1 MALLKGL
8 EFQSAEGV
16 GMARMTGSEA
26 IVRSLIEHGVETVF
40 GLPGAQTYGFFDALY
55 KYRDKIRLITSRHE
69 QGSSYMAFGYA
80 QSTGKPGV
88 FCVVPGPGILNA
100 SAGLNTA
107 WGAGV
112 PVLAV
117 VGQIPSD
124 FIGKGRGQLHE
135 MPDQLKTLRSFV
147 KWSARIDDGRKA
159 SKTVNTA
166 WSKILS
172 GRQGPATIEM
182 AMDVM
187 MKEVNAPIG
196 KPGAQAACPKPDAK
210 AIEAAAKMVLKA
222 KRPMIM
228 VGGGAQ
234 HAGPAV
240 LRLAE
245 LLDAPVTAF
254 RRGRGVVSDDH
265 PLGMN
270 SAAAYELW
278 PETDLLIGIGTRLEL
293 QFMRWAKSPAYV
305 QAPKT
310 PKIIRID
317 IDPKEMTRLKPHVG
331 IVTDSVDGAMALAD
345 ALEGRAKR
353 VPRARARI
361 AKAKASA
368 RAQYEAQVQPQVAY
382 LDVIR
387 DVMPRD
393 GFFVEE
399 LSQVGFTSYYA
410 YPVYEPR
417 TYITTGF
424 PGTLGFGFQTALGVK
439 AGNPDRA
446 VVSVTGDG
454 GFMFG
459 LPEMATAVQ
468 ENLGLVTILFNNG
481 GFGNVRRDQEI
492 RFGGRL
498 IGSELQTPDFTA
510 LARSFGMAAKRVRS
524 PEELR
529 PALKRALKADK
540 PALIEVMIERGS
552 EATPWPFIMP
562 AGFGR

>member
-1 MALLKGL
+1 
-8 EFQSAEGV
+8 
-16 GMARMTGSEA
+16 MARITGSEA
-26 IVRSLIEHGVETVF
+26 IVRSLIDHGVDTVF

-55 KYRDKIRLITSRHE
+55 KYRDKIRMITSRHE
-69 QGSSYMAFGYA
+69 QGSAYMAFGYA
-80 QSTGKPGV
+80 QSTGRPGV

-112 PVLAV
+112 PVLGV

-135 MPDQLKTLRSFV
+135 MPDQLKTLRSIT

-159 SKTVNTA
+159 PATVNTA
-166 WSKILS
+166 FAKMLT
-172 GRQGPATIEM
+172 GRQGPTTIEM

-187 MKEVNAPIG
+187 VKEIPVAAV
-196 KPGAQAACPKPDAK
+196 KPKAMAASLPPNRKDV
-210 AIEAAAKMVLKA
+210 EAAARLILKA

-234 HAGPAV
+234 HASDAV
-240 LRLAE
+240 RRLAE
-245 LLDAPVTAF
+245 LLNAPVTAF

-265 PLGMN
+265 PLGLN

-278 PETDLLIGIGTRLEL
+278 PETDLLIGIGSRLEL

-305 QAPKT
+305 QAPKA
-310 PKIIRID
+310 PRIIRID
-317 IDPKEMTRLKPHVG
+317 IDPKEMTRLKPHAG
-331 IVTDSVDGAMALAD
+331 IVADSVDGAMALAD
-345 ALEGRAKR
+345 AIEGKVKR
-353 VPRARARI
+353 DPRARRRI
-361 AKAKASA
+361 AAAKAST
-368 RAQYEAQVQPQVAY
+368 RKQYEAQVQPEVAY

-387 DVMPRD
+387 EVVPRD

-399 LSQVGFTSYYA
+399 LSQVGFTSYFA
-410 YPVYEPR
+410 WPVYEPR
-417 TYITTGF
+417 TYVTTGF

-439 AGNPDRA
+439 AGNPGRA

-459 LPEMATAVQ
+459 LSEMATAVQ
-468 ENLGLVTILFNNG
+468 EKLGVVTMVFNNG
-481 GFGNVRRDQEI
+481 GFGNVRRDQTT
-492 RFGGRL
+492 RFGGRV
-498 IGSELQTPDFTA
+498 IGSELVTPDFTA
-510 LARSFGMAAKRVRS
+510 LAKSFGMAAKRVTS
-524 PEELR
+524 PEELG

-540 PALIEVMIERGS
+540 PALIEVMVERGS
-552 EATPWPFIMP
+552 EASPWPFIMP
-562 AGFGR
+562 AGFRH